1 MHNISVIFAETQ
13 LIFPNTIWN
22 TVEIWSRN
30 IQRHSVRK
38 LEICKYNSE
47 HGGAAERLLSRFHQR
62 PVLLSRL
69 PVSSFIETS
78 MMCILIMIQMR
89 TQIFTKGKSEFKNKC
104 DDSGV
109 CPTNNKIHRWVKIRP
124 KQHTQETISSFPLPF
139 WVDPGVTFSV
149 RGKCCKTKIIPRR
162 ENLWSA
168 IRLCYG
174 AL

>member
-1 MHNISVIFAETQ
+1 MKQKYPKTQ
-13 LIFPNTIWN
+13 CAQIGK
-22 TVEIWSRN
+22 R
-30 IQRHSVRK
+30 
-38 LEICKYNSE
+38 ICKYNPE

-69 PVSSFIETS
+69 PVSSFIGTS
-78 MMCILIMIQMR
+78 MMCILIRIQMR

-109 CPTNNKIHRWVKIRP
+109 WPTNNKIHRWVKIRS
-124 KQHTQETISSFPLPF
+124 KQNTQETISSFPLPF